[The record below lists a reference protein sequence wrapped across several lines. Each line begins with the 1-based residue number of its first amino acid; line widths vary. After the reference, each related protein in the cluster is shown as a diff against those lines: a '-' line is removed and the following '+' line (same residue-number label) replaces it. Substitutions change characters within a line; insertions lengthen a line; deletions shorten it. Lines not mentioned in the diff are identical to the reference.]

1 MKVLGRCVDL
11 HRTRKQSF
19 QYHSLFF
26 LLRNVKIAT
35 DAATIQAVL
44 FFVILTAKPWRIS
57 AELTLIGDVYVSMKM
72 EHGQDI
78 FTHVISRD
86 LARLLSWKMSF
97 VVFQSEPQNML
108 WSQNISCFLNTTIW
122 PNDVTTVITSLL
134 LKYGNSMIQII
145 SSLTWSIEPEI
156 IRLAPLYKMVNWSNF
171 SLLLRIII
179 KKFPFLLC
187 QSIIGFKFSPE
198 K

>member
-1 MKVLGRCVDL
+1 
-11 HRTRKQSF
+11 
-19 QYHSLFF
+19 
-26 LLRNVKIAT
+26 
-35 DAATIQAVL
+35 
-44 FFVILTAKPWRIS
+44 
-57 AELTLIGDVYVSMKM
+57 M

-134 LKYGNSMIQII
+134 LKYGNSMMQII

-198 K
+198 KWRTALHLFKNMSLPLQLGKYNGKKARQHFFFLFFLTFFYF